1 MTRNQIL
8 AMLRRLISDEQ
19 ATGFTEGGNME
30 EPEGTQELLN
40 YLDRAVDEYS
50 KRQANNKDV
59 RLMKEISVSDNANI
73 PDDFLSFCGCVPLNI
88 IGKKFRFYIT
98 PEDQTEKKNV
108 RYMARLP
115 YVTDGKYNDDD
126 VLPYD
131 HDQCMA
137 ITALAAVYALNK
149 NEANV
154 TQDLLLLGYG
164 VNQNVNNQQ

>member
-1 MTRNQIL
+1 MTRNKIL

-50 KRQANNKDV
+50 KRQVNNKDV
-59 RLMKEISVSDNANI
+59 RLMKEISVLDGHKI
-73 PDDFLSFCGCVPLNI
+73 PDDFLSFCGLTPLKV
-88 IGKKFRFYIT
+88 IGGKFRFYSASDNALT
-98 PEDQTEKKNV
+98 V
-108 RYMARLP
+108 WYMGRLP
-115 YVTDGKYNDDD
+115 YVSDENYSDDEN
-126 VLPYD
+126 LPYD
-131 HDQCMA
+131 HDQYMA

-164 VNQNVNNQQ
+164 VNSNVNGQ